1 MVRYLPRNVV
11 SKFDIRHYVF
21 RHKTRNVIEIRQY
34 VIKDEMLNKT
44 KTWLSA
50 GKFLYYILFLPYH
63 ELRILYDRIKHCFTC
78 SMISV
83 NMILKYMILLQSWGT
98 WITKSFNR
106 KLQNIGFYIKWKY
119 GFHAMLLVNGIWYSM
134 HNKKNVTI
142 SFLFLFFMERNE
154 RKRML
159 GEIRFSWKILPQI
172 DWTKNRILYEFTKN
186 FTNLRERFNKFLT
199 RIDLR

>member
-11 SKFDIRHYVF
+11 SKFDIHHYVF
-21 RHKTRNVIEIRQY
+21 RHKTWNVIEIRQY
-34 VIKDEMLNKT
+34 VVKDEMLDKT

-50 GKFLYYILFLPYH
+50 GKFLYYIPFLPYH
-63 ELRILYDRIKHCFTC
+63 ELRILYERTKHCFTC

-83 NMILKYMILLQSWGT
+83 NMILKYMILLQCWGT

-119 GFHAMLLVNGIWYSM
+119 GFHATLLVNGIWYSM
-134 HNKKNVTI
+134 HNKKKVTI
-142 SFLFLFFMERNE
+142 SFLFLFFMERNK
-154 RKRML
+154 RKRIL

-172 DWTKNRILYEFTKN
+172 DWTKNRVLHEFTKN
-186 FTNLRERFNKFLT
+186 FTNLRERLNNFWLG
-199 RIDLR
+199 